1 MIKRSLL
8 TIALVASAGAVHA
21 QGEPADPYGRPLLGR
36 GDWVRQPGDQ
46 PGPSNGSGMNPRM
59 TTTTTVT
66 SGGMAAV
73 PPPMAAPMPAPAPM
87 PAATFQTNT
96 VANTVV
102 GEPRDPYGRPL
113 IGRNDW
119 VRQPGDQRGPAGAGV
134 SASAGV
140 AAPYA
145 APNMAAAPSASADA
159 QLGSGPHPV
168 AFRDEFGFR
177 YDAQGNRLDAR
188 GYVISPQT
196 R

>member
-46 PGPSNGSGMNPRM
+46 PGPTTGGGMNPRM

-66 SGGMAAV
+66 SGSMAAV
-73 PPPMAAPMPAPAPM
+73 PPPPV
-87 PAATFQTNT
+87 AT
-96 VANTVV
+96 VHANTNVAA

-119 VRQPGDQRGPAGAGV
+119 VRQPGDQRGPAGVGV

-140 AAPYA
+140 AAP
-145 APNMAAAPSASADA
+145 NMAAMPSVTAETRIGA
-159 QLGSGPHPV
+159 GPNPV
-168 AFRDEFGFR
+168 AFRDEFGHR

>member
-8 TIALVASAGAVHA
+8 TVALVAAAGAVQA
-21 QGEPADPYGRPLLGR
+21 QGEPVDPYGRPLLGR

-46 PGPSNGSGMNPRM
+46 PGPATGGGMSPRM

-66 SGGMAAV
+66 SGGNMAAV
-73 PPPMAAPMPAPAPM
+73 PPPMAAPMPA
-87 PAATFQTNT
+87 ATVHTHT
-96 VANTVV
+96 AIVA

-119 VRQPGDQRGPAGAGV
+119 VRQPGDRPGPAGAGI
-134 SASAGV
+134 
-140 AAPYA
+140 A
-145 APNMAAAPSASADA
+145 APNIAAAPQEGGA
-159 QLGSGPHPV
+159 QIGAGPYPV

-188 GYVISPQT
+188 GYVISPHT